1 MSKSDGKI
9 TGELIVKFRSDLE
22 FNQHYRTV
30 QNAVTKIALDD
41 VALNRKVITET
52 DHSFSHLL
60 DDWPVTNQKS
70 TGRCWMF
77 AGLNLFRPR
86 VMKTMELKDFEFSQ
100 NYLLFWDKIER
111 SNYFLQAVIETADRD
126 VDDRTVAYLLD
137 RPIVDGGQWTM
148 FVNLVKKYGLVP
160 KVFMPESE
168 SSSNTRRM
176 NFILISKLREAA
188 KTIRDMR
195 AEGKPMP
202 AVLEYKNEILNVI
215 YRILCIHLGDP
226 PDKFIWQWHDKERKF
241 HRDREMTPQQFYK
254 KYLEVPPD
262 EYVCLV
268 NDARPKRPYGKSY
281 TVEYLGNVVEGD
293 AVLYLNVKIER
304 MKELAVKT
312 IQDGE
317 PVWFGCDMGKMMNR
331 KLGILDGNLYEY
343 DRVYGSSFDMDKGSR
358 LEYHQARMSH
368 AMLFTGV
375 DLIDKKPRRWRVE
388 NSWGDESGKKGFF
401 VMNDSWFDQNMFE
414 IAVNKSYLS
423 EKELEALEARP
434 VVLPPWDPMGALAR

>member
-148 FVNLVKKYGLVP
+148 FVNLEKKYGLVP

-202 AVLEYKNEILNVI
+202 AVLEYKNEM
-215 YRILCIHLGDP
+215 G
-226 PDKFIWQWHDKERKF
+226 
-241 HRDREMTPQQFYK
+241 
-254 KYLEVPPD
+254 
-262 EYVCLV
+262 V
-268 NDARPKRPYGKSY
+268 NFSGW
-281 TVEYLGNVVEGD
+281 VN
-293 AVLYLNVKIER
+293 
-304 MKELAVKT
+304 
-312 IQDGE
+312 
-317 PVWFGCDMGKMMNR
+317 
-331 KLGILDGNLYEY
+331 
-343 DRVYGSSFDMDKGSR
+343 
-358 LEYHQARMSH
+358 
-368 AMLFTGV
+368 
-375 DLIDKKPRRWRVE
+375 
-388 NSWGDESGKKGFF
+388 NS
-401 VMNDSWFDQNMFE
+401 
-414 IAVNKSYLS
+414 L
-423 EKELEALEARP
+423 
-434 VVLPPWDPMGALAR
+434 